1 MEKHSLEL
9 ILQRISQL
17 LLSQLFIFQ
26 FYGES
31 MKKVFSKIFVGIGI
45 TIVSSPVLLLAL
57 FVVIEVVGSIANHAA
72 TNKQTNELTA
82 YIEKSIEDASII
94 DTYSFTGNTSGTGN
108 HVECESKV
116 TFNSNMAKDEVN
128 RIFDA
133 KYEYRELE
141 KKDGS
146 YVITVYGDA
155 PFPDNIEGH

>member
-1 MEKHSLEL
+1 
-9 ILQRISQL
+9 
-17 LLSQLFIFQ
+17 
-26 FYGES
+26 

-45 TIVSSPVLLLAL
+45 TIVSIPVLLLAL
-57 FVVIEVVGSIANHAA
+57 FVVIEVVESIANHAA

-108 HVECESKV
+108 HVECESMI
-116 TFNSNMAKDEVN
+116 TFNSDMSEDDVNHIFEV
-128 RIFDA
+128 RY
-133 KYEYRELE
+133 KYRELE

>member
-1 MEKHSLEL
+1 
-9 ILQRISQL
+9 
-17 LLSQLFIFQ
+17 
-26 FYGES
+26 

-45 TIVSSPVLLLAL
+45 AIVSIPVLLLAL

-108 HVECESKV
+108 HVECESMI
-116 TFNSNMAKDEVN
+116 TFNSDMSEDDVNHIFEV
-128 RIFDA
+128 RY
-133 KYEYRELE
+133 KYRELE

>member
-1 MEKHSLEL
+1 MN
-9 ILQRISQL
+9 
-17 LLSQLFIFQ
+17 
-26 FYGES
+26 
-31 MKKVFSKIFVGIGI
+31 
-45 TIVSSPVLLLAL
+45 
-57 FVVIEVVGSIANHAA
+57 VIEVVGSIANHAA

-108 HVECESKV
+108 HVECESMI
-116 TFNSNMAKDEVN
+116 TFNSDMSEDDVNHIFEV
-128 RIFDA
+128 RY
-133 KYEYRELE
+133 KYRELE

>member
-1 MEKHSLEL
+1 
-9 ILQRISQL
+9 
-17 LLSQLFIFQ
+17 
-26 FYGES
+26 

-45 TIVSSPVLLLAL
+45 TIVSIPVLLLAL

-108 HVECESKV
+108 HVECESMI
-116 TFNSNMAKDEVN
+116 TFNSNMSEDEVN
-128 RIFDA
+128 HIFEVQY
-133 KYEYRELE
+133 KYRELE

>member
-1 MEKHSLEL
+1 
-9 ILQRISQL
+9 
-17 LLSQLFIFQ
+17 
-26 FYGES
+26 

-45 TIVSSPVLLLAL
+45 TIVLIPVLLLAL

-108 HVECESKV
+108 HVECESMI
-116 TFNSNMAKDEVN
+116 TFNSNMSEDEVN
-128 RIFDA
+128 DRFEVQY
-133 KYEYRELE
+133 KYCELE

>member
-1 MEKHSLEL
+1 
-9 ILQRISQL
+9 
-17 LLSQLFIFQ
+17 
-26 FYGES
+26 

-45 TIVSSPVLLLAL
+45 TIVSIPVLLLAL

-108 HVECESKV
+108 HVECESMI
-116 TFNSNMAKDEVN
+116 TFNSDMSEDDVNHIFEV
-128 RIFDA
+128 RY
-133 KYEYRELE
+133 KYRELE

-155 PFPDNIEGH
+155 PFPDSIEGH

>member
-1 MEKHSLEL
+1 
-9 ILQRISQL
+9 
-17 LLSQLFIFQ
+17 
-26 FYGES
+26 

-45 TIVSSPVLLLAL
+45 TIVLIPVLLLAL

-108 HVECESKV
+108 HVECESMI
-116 TFNSNMAKDEVN
+116 TFNSDMSEDDVNHIFEV
-128 RIFDA
+128 RY
-133 KYEYRELE
+133 KYRELE

>member
-1 MEKHSLEL
+1 
-9 ILQRISQL
+9 
-17 LLSQLFIFQ
+17 
-26 FYGES
+26 

-45 TIVSSPVLLLAL
+45 TIVSIPVLLLAL

-108 HVECESKV
+108 HVECESMI
-116 TFNSNMAKDEVN
+116 TFNSDMSEDDVNHIFEV
-128 RIFDA
+128 RY
-133 KYEYRELE
+133 KYRELE

-146 YVITVYGDA
+146 YVITVYADA